1 MSGQENSSKMV
12 EQNQVLSEEEITR
25 NIVNKWQQY
34 NKDSKRKI
42 NTTFARHKIGKR
54 KTIYS
59 LRQFHA
65 NQQNFGQL
73 VILSKNNIK
82 SLKEDFEKIL
92 NETEHQPENHL
103 KKSTIYSRYIN
114 RDL

>member
-1 MSGQENSSKMV
+1 MSVAEVKAD
-12 EQNQVLSEEEITR
+12 QNQEVLTEEEITR

-34 NKDSKRKI
+34 NTESKRKI
-42 NTTFARHKIGKR
+42 NTTFSRHKIGKR

-59 LRQFHA
+59 LRQYHT

-73 VILSKNNIK
+73 VILSQNNIK

-92 NETEHQPENHL
+92 NETESQQE
-103 KKSTIYSRYIN
+103 KKKKKKEKKKKKK
-114 RDL
+114 